1 MYSVESLVR
10 ALVNVSEKAA
20 NLARLCRANEDIFK
34 LLVQEKTKDEANPRF
49 VRDFKTLAD
58 VLIQEMVRHD
68 IGKEFPEL
76 KENIRGEE
84 SSTFTNSLGETI
96 TVEVGDSLE
105 ETANLLEKVLY
116 GNKLVADL
124 LAGEVHRDITTEDA
138 AKIEGLD
145 VEISSADV
153 GIWVDPIDGTA
164 EYIQGKARDTAVP
177 NIPASGLRCVTVL
190 LGVYEIE
197 SGRPI
202 VGVINQPFAV
212 EADDGKFSGK
222 IFWGV
227 AIDGVKRTNVPQA
240 EAAGAAAG
248 RKKVAILSSAEN
260 KKYIYYLRDT
270 LGYSIIFSAG
280 AGHKI
285 LKLIQGD
292 ADLYLV
298 STGSTYKWDTCGP
311 QAILR
316 ALGGGLINL
325 QETIDTKTV
334 VELSYARNS
343 GKCNIGGV
351 LGFRTHT
358 QLMEF
363 SKLL

>member
-1 MYSVESLVR
+1 MCSVAAVVR
-10 ALVNVSEKAA
+10 ALVDVSEKAA
-20 NLARLCRANEDIFK
+20 NIARLCRENGDIFE
-34 LLVQEKTKDEANPRF
+34 LLVEEKSKDEANPRF

-68 IGKEFPEL
+68 IGQVFPDM
-76 KENIRGEE
+76 KDNIRGEE
-84 SSTFTNSLGETI
+84 SSTFTNTLGETI
-96 TVEVGDSLE
+96 TVEVCDSLE
-105 ETANLLEKVLY
+105 ETANLLEKVLN

-124 LAGEVHRDITTEDA
+124 LAAEVHRDIKTDEGQCIEDL
-138 AKIEGLD
+138 GG
-145 VEISSADV
+145 EIVACDV
-153 GIWVDPIDGTA
+153 GIWVDPIDATA
-164 EYIQGKARDTAVP
+164 EYVQGKERPTVVP
-177 NIPASGLRCVTVL
+177 NIVASGLRCVTIL

-202 VGVINQPFAV
+202 VGVINQPFHM
-212 EADDGKFSGK
+212 EKESGGGYSGK
-222 IFWGV
+222 IYWGV
-227 AIDGVKRTNVPQA
+227 AMDGLKRSNIPPR
-240 EAAGAAAG
+240 EGEAAG

-270 LGYSIIFSAG
+270 LGYSIVFSAG

-285 LKLIQGD
+285 LKLILGD

-325 QETIDTKTV
+325 QETIDTKSV
-334 VELSYARNS
+334 IELSYTKSS

>member
-1 MYSVESLVR
+1 M
-10 ALVNVSEKAA
+10 
-20 NLARLCRANEDIFK
+20 
-34 LLVQEKTKDEANPRF
+34 
-49 VRDFKTLAD
+49 
-58 VLIQEMVRHD
+58 
-68 IGKEFPEL
+68 
-76 KENIRGEE
+76 
-84 SSTFTNSLGETI
+84 
-96 TVEVGDSLE
+96 
-105 ETANLLEKVLY
+105 NLLQVLN

-124 LAGEVHRDITTEDA
+124 LAAEVHRDICTEEA
-138 AKIEGLD
+138 QCIEGLSA
-145 VEISSADV
+145 EITASDV
-153 GIWVDPIDGTA
+153 GIWVDPIDATA
-164 EYIQGKARDTAVP
+164 EYVQGKARGTAVP
-177 NIPASGLRCVTVL
+177 NIPASGLQCVTVL

-197 SGRPI
+197 SGRAI
-202 VGVINQPFAV
+202 VGVINQPFSV
-212 EADDGKFSGK
+212 ERDDGGYSGK
-222 IFWGV
+222 IYWGV
-227 AIDGVKRTNVPQA
+227 ALDGVKRTNIPQQ
-240 EAAGAAAG
+240 EVGADG

-270 LGYSIIFSAG
+270 LGYSIVFSAG

-285 LKLIQGD
+285 LKLILGD

-325 QETIDTKTV
+325 QETIDTKSV
-334 VELSYARNS
+334 IELSYVKSS

>member
-1 MYSVESLVR
+1 MCSVEALVR
-10 ALVNVSEKAA
+10 ALVDVSEKAA
-20 NLARLCRANEDIFK
+20 NVARLCRQNGDIFQ
-34 LLVQEKTKDEANPRF
+34 LLVAEKSPDEANPRF
-49 VRDFKTLAD
+49 VQDFKTLAD

-68 IGKEFPEL
+68 IGKAFPDMR
-76 KENIRGEE
+76 ENIRGEE

-96 TVEVGDSLE
+96 TVQVGDSLE
-105 ETANLLEKVLY
+105 ETANLLEKVLN

-124 LAGEVHRDITTEDA
+124 LAAEVHRSVVTDEA
-138 AKIEGLD
+138 QSIEG
-145 VEISSADV
+145 VEGEISPADV

-164 EYIQGKARDTAVP
+164 EYVQGKARETAVP
-177 NIPASGLRCVTVL
+177 GIWASGLRCVTVL
-190 LGVYEIE
+190 LGVFEIE

-202 VGVINQPFAV
+202 VGVINQPFLT
-212 EADDGKFSGK
+212 ELEDGAFSGK

-227 AIDGVKRTNVPQA
+227 AMDGVKRTNIPPREDV
-240 EAAGAAAG
+240 AGG

-270 LGYSIIFSAG
+270 LGYSIVFSAG

-298 STGSTYKWDTCGP
+298 STGSTYKWDTCAP

-334 VELSYARNS
+334 VELSYAKSS